1 MEQKSYLVAKWR
13 EHEAMSHQALKSAK
27 TLFRAYKGALAT
39 LEADIGEPFL
49 QALSLIQNSAGH
61 VIVSG
66 MGKSGIIGRK
76 IAATLASTGTPSLF
90 LHPAEAIHGDLGVV
104 RQGDIVLAISN
115 SGDTEEVMRLLPAF
129 QRLNTHLI
137 AMTGNPHSNLAQ
149 HAEVVLN
156 IAVDREACPLNL
168 APTTSSLNTL
178 VLGDALA
185 VALMEMRG
193 FKEADFAAT
202 HPGGALGRRLFTHV
216 RDKMRTQ
223 NLPFIN
229 GNASV
234 QNVLLTMTEG
244 RLGMALVGTP
254 ERLEGIITDGDLRR
268 VLVTGADLG
277 DIKVKEVASSKPLTI
292 GSDVLMAD
300 AEAKMLE
307 ARVQCLVVVDTT
319 DVVVGVI
326 QIYE

>member
-1 MEQKSYLVAKWR
+1 
-13 EHEAMSHQALKSAK
+13 MSQQAVKSAK
-27 TLFRAYKGALAT
+27 TLFQAYQGALAT
-39 LEADIGEPFL
+39 LEADIGEPVL
-49 QALSLIQNSAGH
+49 QALALIQNSTGH
-61 VIVSG
+61 VVVSG

-90 LHPAEAIHGDLGVV
+90 LHPAEAIHGDLGMV
-104 RQGDIVLAISN
+104 RHGDVVLAISN

-129 QRLNTHLI
+129 QRLKTHLI

-149 HAEVVLN
+149 HAEVILN

-223 NLPFIN
+223 NLPFVD

-234 QNVLLTMTEG
+234 QNALLTMTEG
-244 RLGMALVGTP
+244 RLGMALVGTT

-268 VLVTGADLG
+268 VLVAGEDLG
-277 DIKVKEVASSKPLTI
+277 EIKVKEVASSKPLTI
-292 GSDVLMAD
+292 GSDVLVAD

-307 ARVQCLVVVDTT
+307 ARVQCLVVVDSAEA
-319 DVVVGVI
+319 VVGVI